1 MRREFQVW
9 IPEIGT
15 MINRLL
21 TYVNLLLITLIVF
34 LAVNVFYKALTARL
48 EILPSGSSRQ
58 LGPPRTVA
66 PEKPALSAYH
76 NIAQRNLFKTA
87 NRSAPA
93 SEKLNLAQLKPTEL
107 NLKLWGTATGT
118 AQPAYAVI
126 EDAGTKAQDLYRIG
140 DQVQT
145 ATLKAI
151 LRGKVVLD
159 VGGRDEVLSMED
171 TERVSAVGPTRQA
184 LPEAAAPTTAP
195 QRININ
201 RAMIEAAL
209 GNITT
214 LMTQVKMQPHLEEG
228 QSDGMLVTAI
238 QPNSIFMRLGLR
250 NGDIV
255 SSVDGKNIGTMD
267 DALAMYENL
276 KSASQVTLA
285 LKRKGRPKIIEYFI
299 E

>member
-58 LGPPRTVA
+58 LGPPRTEA